1 MDFEF
6 TPDQRQMQE
15 SIRALLATRYDLA
28 RLRQITD
35 EKGFDETLWQALAEA
50 GVFAVMVPEAHDGLG
65 LAPVDAVLLVEEF
78 GRALAP
84 APVVETMLAAVLIA
98 RFGTPDQQA
107 TYLPRIAGGALR
119 VTLAHAEA
127 EAGPG
132 SEDIGL
138 RAVEQG
144 NAWKLHGAKI
154 LVPNAGVADLLLVTA
169 RFGEAGQLGI
179 ALCEPGA
186 TGLTRR
192 EQATL
197 DLASRHHALEFA
209 GVVADVLGGTPD
221 AAAVELLVD
230 LGAAAAAAEMAGI
243 ASRVLDDSVA
253 YAAQRVQFGK
263 PIGSFQAIKHK
274 CADIATAVEGARSAA
289 YGAALA
295 MSGTGDTI
303 KPVSIAKAFAGE
315 TARRACNDA
324 IQIHGGIGFTWD
336 LGLHLWLRRTRLLET
351 TYGDVAWHQER
362 VLARSLV
369 ELGLGG

>member
-6 TPDQRQMQE
+6 TPDQRQMQD

-28 RLRQITD
+28 RLRQISD

-50 GVFAVMVPEAHDGLG
+50 GVFAMMVPEAHNGLG
-65 LAPVDAVLLVEEF
+65 LAPVDAVLLFEEF

-84 APVVETMLAAVLIA
+84 APVVETMLASWLIA

-107 TYLPRIAGGALR
+107 TYLPRIASGALR

-138 RAVEQG
+138 RALVDRD
-144 NAWKLHGAKI
+144 AWKLNGAKT
-154 LVPNAGVADLLLVTA
+154 LVPNASVADLMLVTA
-169 RFGEAGQLGI
+169 RFGETGQLGL
-179 ALCEPGA
+179 ALCEAGA

-192 EQATL
+192 EHQTL
-197 DLASRHHALEFA
+197 DHASRHHALEFA
-209 GVVADVLGGTPD
+209 GVVAEVLGGAPD
-221 AAAVELLVD
+221 AVSVELLLD
-230 LGAAAAAAEMAGI
+230 LGAAAAAAEMAGV
-243 ASRVLDDSVA
+243 ASRVLEDSVA

-295 MSGTGDTI
+295 LNGTGDMA

-315 TARRACNDA
+315 AARRACNDA
-324 IQIHGGIGFTWD
+324 VQIHGGIGFTWD

-351 TYGDVAWHQER
+351 SYGDVAWHQER
-362 VLARSLV
+362 VLAQSLL